1 MLLFVLHVVDTPS
14 EGEEEFGEEF
24 AGEEPGQP
32 EPTGKPPLTLA
43 SLLHPNIYMHLLW
56 LYTCIYP
63 LVSELLR
70 HSDTTPLV
78 SPVRVPPTS
87 IAPTT

>member
-1 MLLFVLHVVDTPS
+1 MLFRSDSPT
-14 EGEEEFGEEF
+14 EGEGEYFDEV

-32 EPTGKPPLTLA
+32 EPIGKPPLALA
-43 SLLHPNIYMHLLW
+43 SLYILYIMHLLW

-63 LVSELLR
+63 LVSELLQ